1 MRKSRTLLFF
11 MVLALFMVTPVFG
24 DVLKVG
30 STGNSVKELQTKLI
44 SLGYL
49 NTNATG
55 YYGNQTKSAV
65 LKFQAK
71 NGLKQDGIAGKQTLE
86 ALAKVGT
93 SSTTSVSR
101 GSTNT
106 YSIKDV
112 QSALKNLG
120 FYNGKIDGI
129 AGSKTKTALINFQK
143 NNGLVA
149 DGILGPKTAAKLF
162 APKQEVAAVTAD
174 RGDIDRKVDTYDST
188 GDSIYG
194 ELLDWWEEASKI
206 FYRGAE
212 AQVIDLWTGKSFNVM
227 RTYGSN
233 HADCETLTA
242 EDTKIMKEIY
252 GGSWSWNR
260 RPVVVVTGGRRIA
273 ASMAGMPHAGLDS
286 KPKNITVSGRSGG
299 YGKGTNLDTVKGNNM
314 DGHFDIHFL
323 NSRTHGTN
331 KVDANH
337 QKAVKQAAGL

>member
-1 MRKSRTLLFF
+1 MRKSKILLFF
-11 MVLALFMVTPVFG
+11 TVLALFIATPVFG

-30 STGNSVKELQTKLI
+30 STGVAVKQLQTKLI

-49 NTNATG
+49 NSSATG
-55 YYGNQTKSAV
+55 YFGNQTKSAV
-65 LKFQAK
+65 MKFQAK
-71 NGLKQDGIAGKQTLE
+71 NGLKQDGIAGNQTLN

-101 GSTNT
+101 GSSSSYT
-106 YSIKDV
+106 IKDV
-112 QSALKNLG
+112 QTVLKSLG
-120 FYNGKIDGI
+120 LYTGKIDGI
-129 AGSKTKTALINFQK
+129 AGSKTKEALKKFQK

-149 DGILGPKTAAKLF
+149 DGILGTKTAQKLF
-162 APKQEVAAVTAD
+162 ATQQSAATVANRGDAD
-174 RGDIDRKVDTYDST
+174 RKEVTYNSASDTK
-188 GDSIYG
+188 YG
-194 ELLDWWEEASKI
+194 ELLDWWTEVSEI

-227 RTYGSN
+227 RTYGSR

-260 RPVVVVTGGRRIA
+260 RPVIVVTGGRRIA
-273 ASMAGMPHAGLDS
+273 GSMAGMPHAGLDS
-286 KPKNITVSGRSGG
+286 KPKNVTVSGRSGG
-299 YGKGTNLDTVKGNNM
+299 YGKGTNLDTIKGNNM

-331 KVDANH
+331 KVNEAH
-337 QKAVKQAAGL
+337 QKAVKQAAGLL

>member
-1 MRKSRTLLFF
+1 MRKSRLLLFF
-11 MVLALFMVTPVFG
+11 VVLALFMVTPVFG
-24 DVLKVG
+24 DILKVG

-49 NTNATG
+49 NSNATG
-55 YYGNQTKSAV
+55 YYGNQTKNAV

-71 NGLKQDGIAGKQTLE
+71 NGLKQDGIAGNQTLK
-86 ALAKVGT
+86 ALAKIGT

-101 GSTNT
+101 GSTNS
-106 YSIKDV
+106 YSMKDV
-112 QSALKNLG
+112 QSVLKNLG
-120 FYNGKIDGI
+120 LYEGKIDGI
-129 AGSKTKTALINFQK
+129 AGSKTKAALKKFQK

-149 DGILGPKTAAKLF
+149 DGIMGPKTAAKLF
-162 APKQEVAAVTAD
+162 APKQEVTTD
-174 RGDIDRKVDTYDST
+174 RGDIDRKEDTYDST
-188 GDSIYG
+188 SDSKYG

-227 RTYGSN
+227 RTYGSR

-242 EDTKIMKEIY
+242 EDTKIMKSIY

-260 RPVVVVTGGRRIA
+260 RPVIVVTGGRRIA

-286 KPKNITVSGRSGG
+286 KPKNVTVSGRSGG
-299 YGKGTNLDTVKGNNM
+299 YGKGTNLDTIKGNNM

-331 KVDANH
+331 KVNAAH
-337 QKAVKQAAGL
+337 QKAVKQAAGM